1 MHVMAIVRGVE
12 IFLHSFLIS
21 ALDAGEWLTSR
32 PGRFIPRQELRY
44 QLNRRLCQLHSR
56 YGRLGSEKTPLPLP
70 RFETQTVC
78 PVV

>member
-1 MHVMAIVRGVE
+1 
-12 IFLHSFLIS
+12 L

-32 PGRFIPRQELRY
+32 PGRFISRQELRY
-44 QLNRRLCQLHSR
+44 QINRRLRRPQSL
-56 YGRLGSEKTPLPLP
+56 YGHLGSGKNPLPLP